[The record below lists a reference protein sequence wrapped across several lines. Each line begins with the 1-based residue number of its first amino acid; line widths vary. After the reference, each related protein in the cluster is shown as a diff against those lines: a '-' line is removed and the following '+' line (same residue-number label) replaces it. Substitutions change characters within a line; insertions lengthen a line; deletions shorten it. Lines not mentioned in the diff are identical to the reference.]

1 MRAMLTGA
9 ALGVVLGATAVGVSA
24 VAWPDSEYS
33 PPRYEAAFEQLSL
46 FTEVMARAKADYVE
60 EIDEVAALEAA
71 IDGMLGSLD
80 PHSGYMSPDEFEALQ
95 VTTSGEYGGLGIE
108 VTMEDGFVKVV
119 TPMDDTPA
127 SRAGLEP
134 GDLLTHINS
143 RAIVGLS
150 LDDAVSDMRG
160 EPGTDLTVTVYRE
173 GQDPFDVTLVR
184 EVIEPKYVEYT
195 NKGDDIAYIRIATF
209 NNKKTTT
216 KLIEAFEDIRDDI
229 GRNPTGIIL
238 DLRNNGGGL
247 LDEAVSVSDQFLSG
261 GEVVSTIGRR
271 PGDVMRSNAQRGE
284 VFKGIPIVVL
294 INNGSASASE
304 IVAGA
309 LQDRDRATVLGMTS
323 FGKGSVQTVM
333 PLGADRGAIRLTTA
347 RYYTPAGRSIQAT
360 GIVPDIEVS
369 NRRVSEEDLAKI
381 RRYSEADLP
390 NALDNEDGTAR
401 NLPHIPDDMPPEEY
415 EGEDYQLEKAI
426 EFLKSGG
433 VMASTE
439 TRAG

>member
-24 VAWPDSEYS
+24 VAWPDAENAT
-33 PPRYEAAFEQLSL
+33 PRYEAAFEQLSL

-119 TPMDDTPA
+119 TPMDETPA

-134 GDLLTHINS
+134 GDLLTHLNGN
-143 RAIVGLS
+143 AIVGLS
-150 LDDAVSDMRG
+150 LDDAVRDMRG

-184 EVIEPKYVEYT
+184 EVIEPKYVEFED
-195 NKGDDIAYIRIATF
+195 KGDGLAYVRIATF

-216 KLIEAFEDIRDDI
+216 KLIEAFDQIRDEI
-229 GRNPTGIIL
+229 GRRPNGIIL

-284 VFKGIPIVVL
+284 VFKNVPIVVL

-309 LQDRDRATVLGMTS
+309 LQEIGRAS
-323 FGKGSVQTVM
+323 C
-333 PLGADRGAIRLTTA
+333 R
-347 RYYTPAGRSIQAT
+347 
-360 GIVPDIEVS
+360 E
-369 NRRVSEEDLAKI
+369 RV
-381 RRYSEADLP
+381 
-390 NALDNEDGTAR
+390 
-401 NLPHIPDDMPPEEY
+401 
-415 EGEDYQLEKAI
+415 
-426 EFLKSGG
+426 
-433 VMASTE
+433 
-439 TRAG
+439 

>member
-9 ALGVVLGATAVGVSA
+9 ALGVVLGATFVGVSA
-24 VAWPDSEYS
+24 MAWPDAEDQSRS
-33 PPRYEAAFEQLSL
+33 RTAAFEQLSL
-46 FTEVMARAKADYVE
+46 FTEVMQRAKADYVE

-119 TPMDDTPA
+119 TPMDETPA

-134 GDLLTHINS
+134 GDFLTHINGN
-143 RAIVGLS
+143 AIVGLS
-150 LDDAVSDMRG
+150 LDDAVEGMRG
-160 EPGTDLTVTVYRE
+160 APGTDLSLTVYRD
-173 GQDPFDVTLVR
+173 GQDPFDVTLTR
-184 EVIEPKYVEYT
+184 EIIEPKYVSYED
-195 NKGDDIAYIRIATF
+195 KGDGIAYIRIATF
-209 NNKKTTT
+209 NNKKTTS
-216 KLIEAFEDIRDDI
+216 KLKEAFEEIRTDI
-229 GRNPTGIIL
+229 GDRPKGIIL

-261 GEVVSTIGRR
+261 GEVVSTMGRR
-271 PGDVMRSNAQRGE
+271 PGDVTRSNAERGE
-284 VFKGIPIVVL
+284 VFKNVPIVVL

-309 LQDRDRATVLGMTS
+309 LQDRDRATVIGTTS

-347 RYYTPAGRSIQAT
+347 RYYTPSGRSIQAK
-360 GIVPDIEVS
+360 GIVPDYEVA
-369 NRRVSEEDLAKI
+369 NRRISEDDLARL

-390 NALDNEDGTAR
+390 NALDSEAAQEM
-401 NLPHIPDDMPPEEY
+401 NLPHIPDDMPPEDY
-415 EGEDYQLEKAI
+415 QGGDYQLERAMD
-426 EFLKSGG
+426 FLKTGG
-433 VMASTE
+433 VLASHE
-439 TRAG
+439 TREG

>member
-9 ALGVVLGATAVGVSA
+9 ALGMVLGATFVGVSA
-24 VAWPDSEYS
+24 VAWPDAERPSNS
-33 PPRYEAAFEQLSL
+33 RAAAFEQLSL
-46 FTEVMARAKADYVE
+46 FTEVMQRAKADYVE

-119 TPMDDTPA
+119 TPMDGTPA

-134 GDLLTHINS
+134 GDLLTHINGK
-143 RAIVGLS
+143 AIVGLS
-150 LDDAVSDMRG
+150 LDDAVEGMRG
-160 EPGTDLTVTVYRE
+160 APGTDLSVTVYRDGE
-173 GQDPFDVTLVR
+173 DPFDVTLTR
-184 EVIEPKYVEYT
+184 EVIEPKYVEFE

-216 KLIEAFEDIRDDI
+216 KLIEAFAEIRNDI
-229 GRNPTGIIL
+229 GNRPAGIIL

-271 PGDVMRSNAQRGE
+271 PGDVTRSNAERGE
-284 VFKGIPIVVL
+284 VFKNVPIVVL

-309 LQDRDRATVLGMTS
+309 LQDRDRATVIGTTS

-347 RYYTPAGRSIQAT
+347 RYYTPSGRSIQAK
-360 GIVPDIEVS
+360 GIVPDYEVAS
-369 NRRVSEEDLAKI
+369 RRVSEEDLARI

-390 NALDNEDGTAR
+390 NALDSEDSQNS
-401 NLPHIPDDMPPEEY
+401 NLPHIPDDMPPEDY
-415 EGEDYQLEKAI
+415 EGDDYQLERAI
-426 EFLKSGG
+426 DFLKAGG
-433 VMASTE
+433 VLASNE
-439 TRAG
+439 TREG

>member
-9 ALGVVLGATAVGVSA
+9 ALGIVLGATAVGVSA
-24 VAWPDSEYS
+24 VAWPDAERED
-33 PPRYEAAFEQLSL
+33 PRAAAFDQLSL
-46 FTEVMARAKADYVE
+46 FTEVMQRAKVDYVE

-80 PHSGYMSPDEFEALQ
+80 PHSGYMSPDDFEALQ
-95 VTTSGEYGGLGIE
+95 VATSGQYGGLGIE

-119 TPMDDTPA
+119 TPMDGTPA
-127 SRAGLEP
+127 ARAGLEP
-134 GDLLTHINS
+134 GDLLTAING

-150 LDDAVSDMRG
+150 LDDAVEDMRG
-160 EPGTDLTVTVYRE
+160 EPGSELVVTVYRD
-173 GQDPFDVTLVR
+173 GQDPFDVTITR
-184 EVIEPKYVEYT
+184 EVIEPKYVEFVD
-195 NKGDDIAYIRIATF
+195 KGYDIAYIRISTF

-216 KLIEAFEDIRDDI
+216 KLIEAFDEIRSTI
-229 GRNPTGIIL
+229 GSRPKGIIL

-271 PGDVMRSNAQRGE
+271 PGDVSRANAEPGE
-284 VFKGIPIVVL
+284 VFKNVTLVVL

-309 LQDRDRATVLGMTS
+309 LQDRDRATVMGTTS

-347 RYYTPAGRSIQAT
+347 RYYTPSGRSIQAT
-360 GIVPDIEVS
+360 GIEPDIEVA
-369 NRRVSEEDLAKI
+369 NRRMNEEDLARI
-381 RRYSEADLP
+381 NRYSEADLP
-390 NALDNEDGTAR
+390 NALGAEDGAERT
-401 NLPHIPDDMPPEEY
+401 LPHIPDDMPPEDY
-415 EGEDYQLEKAI
+415 EGEDYQMDKAI
-426 EFLKSGG
+426 EFLKAGG
-433 VMASTE
+433 VVASTD